1 MRRSLAWYSAPVSF
15 VHVPSWADFITIT
28 PEHKFSVHTGDTRR
42 TAFGPALDKATNRAL
57 DFMMGVFRDGM
68 ASARGYI
75 ERLGPYQSQL
85 ILAIPTSLVEPLKL
99 IAVAVA
105 GEGHWI
111 TGTVMIIAA
120 YGCSLL
126 FVERLFRIVRPKLLS
141 LPWFARLW
149 NWVLVVRGKVV
160 GLFRPG

>member
-1 MRRSLAWYSAPVSF
+1 
-15 VHVPSWADFITIT
+15 
-28 PEHKFSVHTGDTRR
+28 
-42 TAFGPALDKATNRAL
+42 
-57 DFMMGVFRDGM
+57 MGVFRDCM

-75 ERLGPYQSQL
+75 ERLGPYQSL
-85 ILAIPTSLVEPLKL
+85 LLLSIPTGLVEPLKL

-111 TGTVMIIAA
+111 TGTVMIIVA
-120 YGCSLL
+120 YGFSLL
-126 FVERLFRIVRPKLLS
+126 FVERLFQIVKPKLLS

-149 NWVLVVRGKVV
+149 NWGLVVRGKVV